1 MCGYVG
7 YFEKNN
13 YNVNEKVF
21 IEIINTLYSR
31 GPDNIGYQKY
41 SLPNGNLNFG
51 HRRLSILDLTSKAN
65 QPMLSEE
72 KRYSIIYNGEIYNHV
87 NLRKNADLVK
97 KNNWRGTGDTETLL
111 RLFEI
116 YSFEKVLEIID
127 GMFSFALFDHKKNLL
142 FLARDRSGEKP
153 LYISTNSDFLAFS
166 SDLKAFK
173 KFPNFNNE
181 LNKNSLN
188 KFLNYNYIPSPETI
202 YKGIFKLPQGSFIK
216 IDLNNYKLERH
227 MNFKDLINSND
238 IEYKKWWSIKDFYN
252 KKSTQI
258 TEKTNYIDLI
268 NNNLLNSVNQQ
279 LISDVPLGVFLSG
292 GIDSTLITCLMKK
305 INPNTN
311 SFSIGFEFSNYDES
325 KYAENIANYLGINH
339 NSYIC
344 NKNDALNI
352 IDELHLAFSEPFADS
367 SMIPTM
373 LLSKMAKNDVKVCLT
388 GDGGDEIFGGYNRYI
403 IAKKYWKYLK
413 FIPKNFMKYFLSSPN
428 FIKHNLI
435 KFFISISS
443 VNNLKLHDINNK
455 SQKILDKLKIIDN
468 KYLFYKSL
476 TTEWTNHDEI
486 NNFEIE
492 SENDF
497 IENNFVNYNKLSYE
511 EQMMQSDFESYLPD
525 DILCKVDRSSMHYS
539 LETRAPFLGKDVIE
553 SAYLMPSKYK
563 IYGFNTKWILR
574 EILKKHIPKDFYERP
589 KQGFGIP
596 ISIWMKNE
604 LKDWTNDLL
613 SREICNKHNLFNF
626 NIVDKLKSDHFSG
639 FRNNENKLWSLI
651 QFNQWYL
658 NNIS

>member
-1 MCGYVG
+1 MCGYIG
-7 YFEKNN
+7 YFERNN
-13 YNVNEKVF
+13 YHINEKLF
-21 IEIINTLYSR
+21 IEIINTLFSR
-31 GPDNIGYQKY
+31 GPDSIGYQKY
-41 SLPNGNLNFG
+41 SIPNGNLSFG
-51 HRRLSILDLTSKAN
+51 HRRLSILDLTSNAN
-65 QPMLSEE
+65 QPMFSEDR
-72 KRYSIIYNGEIYNHV
+72 RYSIIYNGEIYNHID
-87 NLRKNADLVK
+87 LRKKADSVK
-97 KNNWRGTGDTETLL
+97 KNSWRGTGDTETLL
-111 RLFEI
+111 KLFEI
-116 YSFEKVLEIID
+116 YSFEEVLNIID
-127 GMFSFALFDHKKNLL
+127 GMFSFALFDHSKNFLY
-142 FLARDRSGEKP
+142 LARDRSGEKP
-153 LYISTNSDFLAFS
+153 LYINTNSNFLSFS

-173 KFPNFNNE
+173 KFPNFSNE
-181 LNKNSLN
+181 LNNKSLN
-188 KFLNYNYIPSPETI
+188 KFLNYNYVPCPDTI

-216 IDLNNYKLERH
+216 INLNNLKLEKY
-227 MNFKDLINSND
+227 NDFKDLINSHSV
-238 IEYKKWWSIKDFYN
+238 EYKKWWSIKDFYN
-252 KKSTQI
+252 KKINQSNKQ
-258 TEKTNYIDLI
+258 TNYTDLI
-268 NNNLLNSVNQQ
+268 NNNLSNSVKQQ

-305 INPNTN
+305 INANTN

-325 KYAENIANYLGINH
+325 KYAEKIANYLGTNH
-339 NSYIC
+339 KSYIC

-352 IDELHLAFSEPFADS
+352 INELHLAFSEPFGDS

-413 FIPKNFMKYFLSSPN
+413 FIPKNFIKYFLLSPN

-435 KFFISISS
+435 KFFINISS
-443 VNNLKLHDINNK
+443 INNLKLHDINNK
-455 SQKILDKLKIIDN
+455 SQKILDKLKLVDN

-476 TTEWTNHDEI
+476 TTEWNITNEL
-486 NNFEIE
+486 NNFEID

-497 IENNFVNYNKLSYE
+497 LEKNFTEYNKLSYE
-511 EQMMQSDFESYLPD
+511 EQMMQSDYESYLPD
-525 DILCKVDRSSMHYS
+525 DILCKVDRSSMYYS

-563 IYGFNTKWILR
+563 IYGYDTKWVLR
-574 EILKKHIPKDFYERP
+574 EILKKHIPISYFERP

-613 SREICNKHNLFNF
+613 SKETCNKHNLFNF
-626 NIVDKLKSDHFSG
+626 KIIDKLKSEHFNG
-639 FRNNENKLWSLI
+639 LRNHENKLWSLI

-658 NNIS
+658 QNIN